1 MNSAD
6 LIFLVILGFFFILG
20 LWKGFF
26 REVLGLVGVVGGI
39 FLGIVG
45 FAPLSNL
52 LAQHISGVP
61 AAVWPILSFLLIF
74 VAVYLASR
82 VTASFLSRLTRLL
95 KLSWLNRLL
104 GGVVGALKG
113 GFLISVVLLILG
125 FLPIQSTL
133 QELKQKSV
141 LYEPIQNL
149 VPFLYNMSASLS
161 GSSTNFQKTMEKSFE
176 KAKMTVTQ
184 EMMRYFYDGK

>member
-20 LWKGFF
+20 VWKGFF

>member
-82 VTASFLSRLTRLL
+82 VTASFLSKITRLL

>member
-26 REVLGLVGVVGGI
+26 REILGLVGVVGGI

-125 FLPIQSTL
+125 FFPIQSTL

>member
-82 VTASFLSRLTRLL
+82 VTASFLSRITRLL

>member
-125 FLPIQSTL
+125 FFPIQSTL